1 MTQAS
6 EQPQAGADKP
16 VFHIQRIY
24 TKDISFES
32 PQSPHIFRQ
41 EWKPEVKL
49 DVNTDHI
56 GLSDETFEVQLTLTA
71 TAIMRDQSTA
81 FICEVKQ
88 AGIFSISG
96 LSEAEMESTLG
107 SYCPNVLYPYAREAI
122 TSLVI
127 RGSFPQLNLGP
138 INFDSILAAKKQKAM
153 VTESEQT
160 AS

>member
-71 TAIMRDQSTA
+71 TA
-81 FICEVKQ
+81 
-88 AGIFSISG
+88 
-96 LSEAEMESTLG
+96 
-107 SYCPNVLYPYAREAI
+107 
-122 TSLVI
+122 
-127 RGSFPQLNLGP
+127 
-138 INFDSILAAKKQKAM
+138 
-153 VTESEQT
+153 
-160 AS
+160 